1 MCSGMVINSLST
13 SITHCVWRVPCSH
26 YGYYHHCGF
35 QKSVDKLYGILI
47 KHYIIR
53 RKPNIG
59 SYWLTCLENIMP
71 YQLMTCF
78 VYFEKA
84 CAHKHYWSSN
94 CYPSR
99 ASAFTPGFQ
108 WGSCYSIFS
117 FICMFCRSLFVPL
130 SFSFLPLCC
139 LSFFCKLTLIN

>member
-1 MCSGMVINSLST
+1 MNMMTERQYDGQKKKETKWSSKHYSSSNMIPTKTRSWIICSGMVINSLST
-13 SITHCVWRVPCSH
+13 HCVWRVSCPH
-26 YGYYHHCGF
+26 YGYYHDCGF

-53 RKPNIG
+53 KKPNIG
-59 SYWLTCLENIMP
+59 SYWLMCLENIMP

-84 CAHKHYWSSN
+84 CAHKHYWSS

-99 ASAFTPGFQ
+99 ASAFTPGF
-108 WGSCYSIFS
+108 
-117 FICMFCRSLFVPL
+117 
-130 SFSFLPLCC
+130 
-139 LSFFCKLTLIN
+139 